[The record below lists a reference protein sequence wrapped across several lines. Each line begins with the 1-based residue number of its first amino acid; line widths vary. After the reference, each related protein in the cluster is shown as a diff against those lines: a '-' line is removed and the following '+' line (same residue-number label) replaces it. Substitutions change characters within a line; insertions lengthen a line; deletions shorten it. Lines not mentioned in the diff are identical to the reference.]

1 MEVAVACFPQVE
13 KAVAARQMTARAIWH
28 SADMSARIRA
38 LRQLEGVKAETKT
51 TAGVDGHSVK
61 G

>member
-1 MEVAVACFPQVE
+1 
-13 KAVAARQMTARAIWH
+13 MTARAIWH
-28 SADMSARIRA
+28 TADMSATIRA

-61 G
+61 R